1 MSIRQADI
9 GLALV
14 LLVLAGLVAVGS
26 LQLDIGWGMNGPKG
40 GFFPFWLAVGLGLC
54 SLVIL
59 GRALRNTSR
68 ASRQPLVT
76 PGGWRP
82 LLKVAGPATA
92 MVALTEIIG
101 LYPAAALYIG
111 LYMRWIGK
119 HRWLLVLAVSIGVP
133 LSSYLIFDKWFL
145 IPMPKG
151 WWGQHLVP

>member
-1 MSIRQADI
+1 VGRRQADI

-14 LLVLAGLVAVGS
+14 LLVLAGLVAAGS

-59 GRALRNTSR
+59 VQALRNTSPTL
-68 ASRQPLVT
+68 RQPLVR
-76 PGGWRP
+76 PGGWVP

-92 MVALTEIIG
+92 MVALTEVVG
-101 LYPAAALYIG
+101 LYLAAALYIG

-119 HRWLLVLAVSIGVP
+119 HHWLLVLAVSVGVP

-151 WWGQHLVP
+151 WWGEHLGL